1 MNIRRLFHKISRLKP
16 KTASPDA
23 ADHPS
28 ESGDLSGDG
37 NPEQT
42 CRRPAIRPAKSDV
55 SGMTQAT
62 EVTKIRRQRER
73 AALDQWIFTVS
84 SGVDR
89 GRQFVGVTDEIRLG
103 RQPENHIQLRDPK
116 VSRFHAVIRR
126 KGTQLYLEDLKSTN
140 GTFLNGQPLASRK
153 RLEPGDTIKLGQTV
167 IEVGRE

>member
-1 MNIRRLFHKISRLKP
+1 MNIRRLFHKISSLKP
-16 KTASPDA
+16 KTGPDA
-23 ADHPS
+23 ADPRS
-28 ESGDLSGDG
+28 ENEDSPG
-37 NPEQT
+37 NGTEERT
-42 CRRPAIRPAKSDV
+42 CRRSAIRSVQSDA

-62 EVTKIRRQRER
+62 EVTKIRRQRDR
-73 AALDQWIFTVS
+73 AALDHWIFTVS

-126 KGTQLYLEDLKSTN
+126 KGAQLYLEDLNSTN